1 MKFWVL
7 KATTRRTKNRKSNY
21 LQRKEEIWGR
31 TGQKSV
37 ALYSKILYTINL
49 LLHTGVTLKKI
60 YMQLSTI
67 LFISICKIW
76 GQLNDH
82 LEKSYFRL
90 PLSFNNSKPNFRLF
104 KHINKE
110 ILR

>member
-1 MKFWVL
+1 M
-7 KATTRRTKNRKSNY
+7 
-21 LQRKEEIWGR
+21 

-37 ALYSKILYTINL
+37 ALYCKLLYTINL
-49 LLHTGVTLKKI
+49 LPHTGVTLKNI
-60 YMQLSTI
+60 YTHLSTI
-67 LFISICKIW
+67 PFISIYKIW
-76 GQLNDH
+76 GQLNDR

-90 PLSFNNSKPNFRLF
+90 PLSFNNSKPNFKLF

>member
-1 MKFWVL
+1 MKFWVP
-7 KATTRRTKNRKSNY
+7 KATTRRTKNRKSIY

-37 ALYSKILYTINL
+37 ALYSKLLYTIKL
-49 LLHTGVTLKKI
+49 LPHTGVTLKKI

-67 LFISICKIW
+67 PFISIYKIW

-82 LEKSYFRL
+82 LKKSYFRL